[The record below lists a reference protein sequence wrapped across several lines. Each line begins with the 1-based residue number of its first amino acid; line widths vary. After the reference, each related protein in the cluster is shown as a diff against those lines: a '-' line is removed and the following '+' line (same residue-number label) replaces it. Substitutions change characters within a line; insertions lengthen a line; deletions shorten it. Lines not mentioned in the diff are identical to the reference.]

1 MRTVTLADGGAGAT
15 RQAWTYLY
23 NWPVAE
29 LPRIM
34 SGRFLEP

>member
-1 MRTVTLADGGAGAT
+1 VTLADGAGAGAT
-15 RQAWTYLY
+15 REAWTYLY
-23 NWPVAE
+23 NWPVDE